1 MPATLDAAQ
10 RKKVKRV
17 GLISDT
23 HGKLRP
29 QVFTL
34 LDGVDVILHAGDIGD
49 TSILTELETIAPV
62 YAVHGNTDDFDVRA
76 VAPESLAIDLGGKL
90 FVVVHGHRVAST
102 KTPQLR
108 AAFPA
113 CDVIVY
119 GHTHQ
124 PLVDNAESPIV
135 INPGA
140 AGPARFRLKPSVAVM
155 DLKGMEVRVL
165 QIDE

>member
-1 MPATLDAAQ
+1 MTALDAKA
-10 RKKVKRV
+10 RAKVKRV

-29 QVFTL
+29 QVFSL
-34 LDGVDVILHAGDIGD
+34 LDGVDVILHAGDVG
-49 TSILTELETIAPV
+49 SPAILAELGAIAPV
-62 YAVHGNTDDFDVRA
+62 YAVHGNTDDFDTRA
-76 VAPESLAIDLGGKL
+76 VAPESVAIDLGGKL

-102 KTPQLR
+102 KPNALR

-124 PLVDNAESPIV
+124 PLVDDSDTPLV

-140 AGPARFRLKPSVAVM
+140 AGPARFKLKPSVAILELPAM
-155 DLKGMEVRVL
+155 DVQLLDIAE
-165 QIDE
+165 